1 MTPRHVAV
9 AAAVLAITAF
19 SMTVYP
25 GRSYLRSD
33 TQIYVPVMQWLDD
46 RTLYANDL
54 IPTGAHVS
62 LTLYDEAARAVK
74 ALSGSYESALVLQQ
88 TVYRACGIFGAFLIA
103 SASGL
108 GAPAA
113 IAVAFL
119 TSLGA
124 TIVGPAVLTV
134 EYEPVPRGFA
144 IGLITLAIGLL
155 AHGRFWLAG
164 AAASL
169 ATLYHAP
176 AVWPFW
182 LLVPLLPRRREL
194 LLSLAAAAAVLIPLA
209 LPQTGLA
216 EPQLFFSMLS
226 PEHAELQRL
235 RAGYNWISLWFGRFA
250 WFYFAAWAVSL
261 VAYWRVRDAL
271 PKSLQI
277 LFLGMPAIGI
287 LTMPVSYVLLEKI
300 GWALLPQLQP
310 MRALL
315 FTVLIALIL
324 ASIAAFRT
332 RSWPE
337 RIAWLALVACTPFL
351 HGGQAP
357 TPIETPELTQL
368 SDWARESTPRDA
380 VFFFPEEGKALP
392 PGVFRARSQRAVF
405 VDWKAGGQVN
415 YFPRYSQVW
424 WRRWQQAAAPEFSES
439 RVRELAELGIDYLVV
454 SKTRLPAEPVWSN
467 SKYAV
472 YKIR

>member
-1 MTPRHVAV
+1 MRRN
-9 AAAVLAITAF
+9 AAAAAILAITAF
-19 SMTVYP
+19 SMIVYP
-25 GRSYLRSD
+25 GRSFLRSD
-33 TQIYVPVMQWLDD
+33 TQIYLPVMQWLDD
-46 RTLYANDL
+46 RALYANDL
-54 IPTGAHVS
+54 IPAGAHVS
-62 LTLYDEAARAVK
+62 LTTYDETARTVK
-74 ALSGSYESALVLQQ
+74 RITGSYESALIAQQ
-88 TVYRACGIFGAFLIA
+88 ILYRACGIAGAFLISIA
-103 SASGL
+103 AGL

-124 TIVGPAVLTV
+124 TIAGPAVLTV

-155 AHGRFWLAG
+155 AHSRYWPAG
-164 AAASL
+164 VVAAL

-194 LLSLAAAAAVLIPLA
+194 LLPLAGAGVVLIPLA
-209 LPQTGLA
+209 VPQTGLA
-216 EPQLFFSMLS
+216 ESQLFFSLLS
-226 PEHAELQRL
+226 PEHAEIQRL
-235 RAGYNWISLWFGRFA
+235 RASYNWISLWFGRYA

-261 VAYWRVRDAL
+261 AAFWRVRATL
-271 PKSLQI
+271 PGSLKV
-277 LFLGMPAIGI
+277 LFLGMPLIGM
-287 LTMPVSYVLLEKI
+287 LTMPVSYLLLEKI

-324 ASIAAFRT
+324 ASIAAFQAR
-332 RSWPE
+332 RWPE
-337 RIAWLALVACTPFL
+337 RIVWFALVVTTPLL

-357 TPIETPELTQL
+357 PPIETPELTQL
-368 SDWARESTPRDA
+368 SAWARESTPVNA
-380 VFFFPEEGKALP
+380 VFLFPDEGKALP
-392 PGVFRARSQRAVF
+392 PGVFRARSQRAVY

-415 YFPRYSQVW
+415 YFPRYSDVW
-424 WRRWQQAAAPEFSES
+424 WRRWSEALGVPFSEE
-439 RVRELAELGIDYLVV
+439 RLPTFAGMGIDYLVL
-454 SKTRLPAEPVWSN
+454 SKSRLAMEPVWSN
-467 SKYAV
+467 DKYSV

>member
-1 MTPRHVAV
+1 MPRYAV
-9 AAAVLAITAF
+9 AAAVVALTAF

-33 TQIYVPVMQWLDD
+33 TQIYLPVIEWLDD
-46 RTLYANDL
+46 RGLYAHDL

-62 LTLYDEAARAVK
+62 LTIYDETARALK
-74 ALSGSYESALVLQQ
+74 AMTGSYETALVLQQ
-88 TVYRACGIFGAFLIA
+88 AVFRAGGILGAMLIA
-103 SASGL
+103 TAAGL
-108 GAPAA
+108 GPVPA

-144 IGLITLAIGLL
+144 IGLITLATGLL
-155 AHGRFWLAG
+155 AHGRYWLAG
-164 AAASL
+164 AAAAL
-169 ATLYHAP
+169 ALLYHAP

-182 LLVPLLPRRREL
+182 LLVLLLPRRKEL

-209 LPQTGLA
+209 IPQTGLA
-216 EPQLFFSMLS
+216 EPQLFFAKLS

-235 RAGYNWISLWFGRFA
+235 RAGYNWISIWFGRYA

-261 VAYWRVRDAL
+261 AAYWRVREAL
-271 PKSLQI
+271 PRGLKI

-287 LTMPVSYVLLEKI
+287 LTMPASYLLLEKA

-315 FTVLIALIL
+315 FTVLVALLL
-324 ASIAAFRT
+324 AAIAAFRT
-332 RSWPE
+332 RLWPE
-337 RIAWLALVACTPFL
+337 RLLWLALVGCTPFL

-357 TPIETPELTQL
+357 KPVETPELAQL
-368 SDWARESTPRDA
+368 SEWARAATPRDA

-392 PGVFRARSQRAVF
+392 PGVFRARSQRSVY

-415 YFPRYSQVW
+415 YFPRYARNW
-424 WRRWQQAAAPEFSES
+424 WRRWQEAAAPAFSEE
-439 RVRELAELGIDYLVV
+439 RVPQLAQLGIDYLVL
-454 SKTRLPAEPVWSN
+454 SKTRLSREPVWSN
-467 SKYAV
+467 GAYTV